1 MNVTPPQ
8 LRPPGPAG
16 FIRPAPRDNRAA
28 ENNQTSNKLGRPRL
42 AFHRGGTMKARLSR
56 NQGNEKRGHVRAAE
70 SWPRISRQ
78 TSWPSRARIT
88 QSAESSSSIECT
100 PNLPE
105 ARWGDRHFTLQ
116 SGSRRDAAV
125 SDKRGGGGWQQWF
138 PRGRNSARRSRAS
151 APEPSRACLPISQE
165 VPAAQLR
172 DKSH

>member
-105 ARWGDRHFTLQ
+105 ARWGGPTLYLAIWVETRRCCLGQ
-116 SGSRRDAAV
+116 ARRRGLATMVSAGAELRSPLSCRCSRTESRV
-125 SDKRGGGGWQQWF
+125 SPNL
-138 PRGRNSARRSRAS
+138 PRGPGSSAAG
-151 APEPSRACLPISQE
+151 
-165 VPAAQLR
+165 
-172 DKSH
+172 